1 MAGVADTFI
10 FDANGGKFSDGSTS
24 LSVEAISTHPIKE
37 YCPIDPIRNGYKF
50 LGWSSDKNS
59 LTGVSSDSSIED
71 AGAALSQ
78 ILYAIWQKNG
88 GGRNSDY

>member
-1 MAGVADTFI
+1 MAGVIDTFV

-24 LSVEAISTHPIKE
+24 LSAEAKSTRPIKE

-59 LTGVSSDSSIED
+59 STGVSSESSIED
-71 AGAALSQ
+71 AGGVVNQ
-78 ILYAIWQKNG
+78 TLYAIWQKNG
-88 GGRNSDY
+88 GRNSDY